1 MNHRHVW
8 SKAVSWEG
16 DEPPNGFDR
25 TLPPSDPR
33 TRSGAPAAGYAVR
46 DNRRQVVDAQTPP
59 APAFAEIPV
68 SGVRPLL
75 STDRLR
81 AGIPVARI
89 TRDADVPSRLDA
101 LSEQDLLFEFEKDT
115 WLDTRREPDPVM
127 ELTPDFASEY
137 VPPQPLPEVA
147 QHKTF
152 ELRPVR
158 LAPEI
163 HPRTAPTILNAR
175 AVKRRDEKQQKD
187 AREIAALLAQAH
199 RRRRGPWIAVAF
211 LLVIALGFL
220 IGVELGDS
228 SASGAEVESEPRTQT
243 VTPVLGA
250 PLAPPHTQAAAPA
263 LQSPAQASE
272 PAASDPAARAITST
286 SRTPSVTK
294 ARVPAKPAAE
304 RTRPEQASRHS
315 DTPVTSEPT
324 AVREVWLK

>member
-1 MNHRHVW
+1 MNHRYVW
-8 SKAVSWEG
+8 SKAVSWDG
-16 DEPPNGFDR
+16 DNPPNGFDR

-59 APAFAEIPV
+59 APTFAEIPV

-75 STDRLR
+75 SSDRLR

-89 TRDADVPSRLDA
+89 TRDAVDA
-101 LSEQDLLFEFEKDT
+101 PLEQDTLFELEKDT
-115 WLDTRREPDPVM
+115 WFDTRREPDPVM

-158 LAPEI
+158 LSPDI

-175 AVKRRDEKQQKD
+175 AVKRRDDKQQKD

-199 RRRRGPWIAVAF
+199 RRRRVPWIAVAF
-211 LLVIALGFL
+211 LLVVALGFL
-220 IGVELGDS
+220 IGVELADS
-228 SASGAEVESEPRTQT
+228 SAAGAQMQGEPAVHTAGPALA
-243 VTPVLGA
+243 TPA
-250 PLAPPHTQAAAPA
+250 SPPVQETATDPQAAGLQASKPAIFEPAPA
-263 LQSPAQASE
+263 SQPQSVS
-272 PAASDPAARAITST
+272 
-286 SRTPSVTK
+286 K
-294 ARVPAKPAAE
+294 ARVPASTQRSKAAPE
-304 RTRPEQASRHS
+304 RTRPEPPRHS
-315 DTPVTSEPT
+315 DTPAASEPT
-324 AVREVWLK
+324 TVREVWLK

>member
-1 MNHRHVW
+1 MLLTRWLARETVCSPSLAASCGTEIIRSSSSRTSNPMNHRHVW
-8 SKAVSWEG
+8 SKAVSWDG
-16 DEPPNGFDR
+16 DDPPNGFDR

-59 APAFAEIPV
+59 APTFAEIPV

-75 STDRLR
+75 SSDRLR

-89 TRDADVPSRLDA
+89 TRDAVDA
-101 LSEQDLLFEFEKDT
+101 PLAQDTLFELEKDT
-115 WLDTRREPDPVM
+115 WFDTRREPDPVM

-158 LAPEI
+158 LSPEI

-175 AVKRRDEKQQKD
+175 AVKRRDDKQQKD

-199 RRRRGPWIAVAF
+199 RRRRVPWIAVAF
-211 LLVIALGFL
+211 LLVVALGFL
-220 IGVELGDS
+220 IGVELADS
-228 SASGAEVESEPRTQT
+228 SAAGAQMESEPRTQT
-243 VTPVLGA
+243 VAPALGA
-250 PLAPPHTQAAAPA
+250 PVAPPGTQAAAPA
-263 LQSPAQASE
+263 
-272 PAASDPAARAITST
+272 
-286 SRTPSVTK
+286 
-294 ARVPAKPAAE
+294 
-304 RTRPEQASRHS
+304 
-315 DTPVTSEPT
+315 
-324 AVREVWLK
+324 